1 MRILTLIFLF
11 CVSTFSMAAEP
22 QPQLQDLLFNDP
34 NTPAMGA
41 KNPRLTLVSFTDY
54 NCPYCKQFDPELE
67 KIVHK
72 YPEVRLVVKLL
83 PFRSESSANSARIAL
98 TAWRQQPD
106 QFWALHQRLMAKKGY
121 HDDASILSAQQK
133 TGTEAIK
140 ADGQSGETL
149 QMNLILSQVLG
160 VQGTP
165 ATLVGKTMVPGAI
178 PYDELEAL
186 VKEEL
191 AKADAS

>member
-1 MRILTLIFLF
+1 MMRIFTFILLF
-11 CVSTFSMAAEP
+11 CFSTLSLAVEP
-22 QPQLQDLLFNDP
+22 DLENLLWNDP
-34 NTPAMGA
+34 NTPSMGA
-41 KNPRLTLVSFTDY
+41 EKPRLTLVSFTDY

-72 YPEVRLVVKLL
+72 FPEVKLVVKLL

-98 TAWRQQPD
+98 TAWRQQPQ
-106 QFWALHQRLMAKKGY
+106 QFWALHQRLMSKKGY
-121 HDDASILSAQQK
+121 HDDASILAAQQK
-133 TGTEAIK
+133 TGTEESK
-140 ADGQSGETL
+140 PDGQSGETL

-178 PYDELEAL
+178 PYDQLEAL

>member
-1 MRILTLIFLF
+1 MRII
-11 CVSTFSMAAEP
+11 TFIMLMCFSALSFAAEP
-22 QPQLQDLLFNDP
+22 DLENLLWNDP
-34 NTPAMGA
+34 DTPAMGA
-41 KNPRLTLVSFTDY
+41 EKPRLTLVSFTDY

-67 KIVHK
+67 KIVQK
-72 YPEVRLVVKLL
+72 FPDVKLVVKLL

-98 TAWRQQPD
+98 TAWRQQPQQYWD
-106 QFWALHQRLMAKKGY
+106 LHHRLMSKKGY
-121 HDDASILSAQQK
+121 HDDASILAAQQK
-133 TGTEAIK
+133 TGTAAIK
-140 ADGQSGETL
+140 ADEKSGETL

-191 AKADAS
+191 AKQDAQ

>member
-1 MRILTLIFLF
+1 MRILTFILLF
-11 CVSTFSMAAEP
+11 CVSTLSFAAEP
-22 QPQLQDLLFNDP
+22 DLENLLWNDP
-34 NTPAMGA
+34 NTPSMGA
-41 KNPRLTLVSFTDY
+41 EKPRLTLVSFTDY

-72 YPEVRLVVKLL
+72 YPDVKLVVKLL

-98 TAWRQQPD
+98 TAWREQPQ
-106 QFWALHQRLMAKKGY
+106 QFWALHQRLMSKKGY
-121 HDDASILSAQQK
+121 HDDASIQAAQQK
-133 TGTEAIK
+133 TGTAAIK
-140 ADGQSGETL
+140 ADGQSAETL

-178 PYDELEAL
+178 PYEDLEAL

>member
-1 MRILTLIFLF
+1 MRILTFILLF
-11 CVSTFSMAAEP
+11 CVSALSFAAEP
-22 QPQLQDLLFNDP
+22 DLENLLWNDP
-34 NTPAMGA
+34 NTPSIGA
-41 KNPRLTLVSFTDY
+41 EKPRLTLVSFTDY

-72 YPEVRLVVKLL
+72 YPDVKLVVKLL

-98 TAWRQQPD
+98 TAWRQQPQ
-106 QFWALHQRLMAKKGY
+106 QFWALHQRLMSKKGY
-121 HDDASILSAQQK
+121 HDDASIQAAQQK
-133 TGTEAIK
+133 TGTAAIK
-140 ADGQSGETL
+140 ADGQSAETL

-178 PYDELEAL
+178 PYEDLEAL

>member
-1 MRILTLIFLF
+1 MRIITLIFLF
-11 CVSTFSMAAEP
+11 CFSTFSLAAE
-22 QPQLQDLLFNDP
+22 PQLQDLLFNDP

-41 KNPRLTLVSFTDY
+41 KKPRLTLVSFTDY

-72 YPEVRLVVKLL
+72 YPDVRLVVKLL
-83 PFRSESSANSARIAL
+83 PFRSESSAASARIAL
-98 TAWRQQPD
+98 TAWREQPE

-121 HDDASILSAQQK
+121 HDDASILAAQQK
-133 TGTEAIK
+133 TNTANIK
-140 ADGQSGETL
+140 PDGQSGETL

-178 PYDELEAL
+178 PYDDLEAL

-191 AKADAS
+191 AKADES

>member
-1 MRILTLIFLF
+1 MRILTFILLF
-11 CVSTFSMAAEP
+11 CMSTLSLAAEP
-22 QPQLQDLLFNDP
+22 ELENLLWNDP

-41 KNPRLTLVSFTDY
+41 EKPRLTLVTFTDY
-54 NCPYCKQFDPELE
+54 NCPYCKKFDPELE

-72 YPEVRLVVKLL
+72 YPDVKLVVKLL
-83 PFRSESSANSARIAL
+83 PFRSESSAHSARIAL
-98 TAWRQQPD
+98 TAWRQQPQ
-106 QFWALHQRLMAKKGY
+106 QFWALHQRLMSKKGY
-121 HDDASILSAQQK
+121 HDDASIQAAQQK
-133 TGTEAIK
+133 TGTAAIK

-165 ATLVGKTMVPGAI
+165 ATLVGKTMVAGAI

-186 VKEEL
+186 VKQEL

>member
-1 MRILTLIFLF
+1 MRILTFILLF
-11 CVSTFSMAAEP
+11 CFSTLSLAAEP
-22 QPQLQDLLFNDP
+22 DLENLLWNDP
-34 NTPAMGA
+34 NTPSMGA
-41 KNPRLTLVSFTDY
+41 EKPRLTLVSFTDY

-72 YPEVRLVVKLL
+72 YPDVKLVIKLL

-98 TAWRQQPD
+98 TAWRQQPQ
-106 QFWALHQRLMAKKGY
+106 QFWALHQRLMSKKGY
-121 HDDASILSAQQK
+121 HDDASILAAQQK
-133 TGTEAIK
+133 TGTANIK

-160 VQGTP
+160 VKGTP
-165 ATLVGKTMVPGAI
+165 ATLVGKTMVAGAI

-186 VKEEL
+186 VKQEL

>member
-1 MRILTLIFLF
+1 MRIITLIFLF
-11 CVSTFSMAAEP
+11 CLSTFSMAAE
-22 QPQLQDLLFNDP
+22 PQLQDLLFNDP

-41 KNPRLTLVSFTDY
+41 KKPRLTLVSFTDY

-72 YPEVRLVVKLL
+72 YPDVRLVVKLL
-83 PFRSESSANSARIAL
+83 PFRSESSAASARIAL
-98 TAWRQQPD
+98 TAWREQPE
-106 QFWALHQRLMAKKGY
+106 QFWALHQRLMSKKGY
-121 HDDASILSAQQK
+121 HDDASILAAQQK
-133 TGTEAIK
+133 TDTASIK
-140 ADGQSGETL
+140 PDGQSGETL

-178 PYDELEAL
+178 PYEDLEAL

-191 AKADAS
+191 AKADES

>member
-1 MRILTLIFLF
+1 MRIITLIFLF
-11 CVSTFSMAAEP
+11 CLSTFSMAAE
-22 QPQLQDLLFNDP
+22 PQLQDLLFNDP

-41 KNPRLTLVSFTDY
+41 EKPRLTLVSFTDY

-72 YPEVRLVVKLL
+72 YPDVRLVVKLL
-83 PFRSESSANSARIAL
+83 PFRSESSAASARIAL
-98 TAWRQQPD
+98 TAWREQPE
-106 QFWALHQRLMAKKGY
+106 QFWGLHQRLMSKKGY
-121 HDDASILSAQQK
+121 HDDASILAAQQK
-133 TGTEAIK
+133 TNTASIK
-140 ADGQSGETL
+140 PDGQSGETL

>member
-1 MRILTLIFLF
+1 MRII
-11 CVSTFSMAAEP
+11 TFIMLMCFSALSFAAEP
-22 QPQLQDLLFNDP
+22 DLENLLWNDP
-34 NTPAMGA
+34 DTPAMGA
-41 KNPRLTLVSFTDY
+41 EKPRLTLVSFTDY
-54 NCPYCKQFDPELE
+54 NCPYCKQSDPELE
-67 KIVHK
+67 KIVQK
-72 YPEVRLVVKLL
+72 FPDVKLVVKLL

-98 TAWRQQPD
+98 TAWRQQPQQYWD
-106 QFWALHQRLMAKKGY
+106 LHHRLMSKKGY
-121 HDDASILSAQQK
+121 HDDASILAAQQK
-133 TGTEAIK
+133 TGTAAIK
-140 ADGQSGETL
+140 ADEKSGETL

-191 AKADAS
+191 AKQDAQ

>member
-1 MRILTLIFLF
+1 MRILTFILLF
-11 CVSTFSMAAEP
+11 CFSTLSLAAEP
-22 QPQLQDLLFNDP
+22 DLENLLWNDP
-34 NTPAMGA
+34 NTPSMGA
-41 KNPRLTLVSFTDY
+41 EKPRLTLVSFTDY

-72 YPEVRLVVKLL
+72 FPEVRLVVKLL

-98 TAWRQQPD
+98 TAWRQQPQ
-106 QFWALHQRLMAKKGY
+106 QFWALHQRLMSKKGY
-121 HDDASILSAQQK
+121 HDDDSILAAQQK
-133 TGTEAIK
+133 TGTENIK
-140 ADGQSGETL
+140 PDGQSGETL
-149 QMNLILSQVLG
+149 QMNLILAQVLG

-178 PYDELEAL
+178 PYDDLEAL

>member
-1 MRILTLIFLF
+1 MRILTFILLF
-11 CVSTFSMAAEP
+11 CVSTLSFAAEP
-22 QPQLQDLLFNDP
+22 DLENLLWNDP
-34 NTPAMGA
+34 NTPSMGA
-41 KNPRLTLVSFTDY
+41 EKPRLTLVSFTDY

-72 YPEVRLVVKLL
+72 YPDVKLVVKLL

-98 TAWRQQPD
+98 TAWRQQPQ
-106 QFWALHQRLMAKKGY
+106 QFWALHQRLMSKKGY
-121 HDDASILSAQQK
+121 HDDASIQAAQEK
-133 TGTEAIK
+133 TGTAAIK
-140 ADGQSGETL
+140 ADAQSAETL

-178 PYDELEAL
+178 SYADLEAL

>member
-1 MRILTLIFLF
+1 MRIFTLIFLF
-11 CVSTFSMAAEP
+11 CLSTFSMAAE
-22 QPQLQDLLFNDP
+22 PQLQDLLFNDP
-34 NTPAMGA
+34 NTPSMGA
-41 KNPRLTLVSFTDY
+41 KKPRLTLVSFTDY

-72 YPEVRLVVKLL
+72 YPDVRLVVKLL

-98 TAWRQQPD
+98 TAWRDQPE
-106 QFWALHQRLMAKKGY
+106 QFWALHQRLMSKKGY

-133 TGTEAIK
+133 TGTAAIK
-140 ADGQSGETL
+140 PDDKSGETL
-149 QMNLILSQVLG
+149 QMNLVLAEVLG

-178 PYDELEAL
+178 PYEDLEAL

>member
-1 MRILTLIFLF
+1 MRILTFILLF
-11 CVSTFSMAAEP
+11 CVSALSFAAEP
-22 QPQLQDLLFNDP
+22 DLENLLWNDP
-34 NTPAMGA
+34 NTPSIGA
-41 KNPRLTLVSFTDY
+41 EKPRLTLVSFTDY

-72 YPEVRLVVKLL
+72 YPDVKLVVKLL

-98 TAWRQQPD
+98 TAWRQQPQ
-106 QFWALHQRLMAKKGY
+106 QFWALHQRLMSKKGY
-121 HDDASILSAQQK
+121 HDDASIQAAQQK
-133 TGTEAIK
+133 TGTAAIK
-140 ADGQSGETL
+140 ADGQSAETL

-178 PYDELEAL
+178 PYDDLEAL

>member
-1 MRILTLIFLF
+1 MRIFTLIFLF
-11 CVSTFSMAAEP
+11 CFSSFSMAAE
-22 QPQLQDLLFNDP
+22 PQLQDLLFNDP

-41 KNPRLTLVSFTDY
+41 EKPRLTLVTFTDY

-72 YPEVRLVVKLL
+72 YPDVRLVIKLL
-83 PFRSESSANSARIAL
+83 PFRSESSAASARIAL
-98 TAWRQQPD
+98 TAWRQQPQ
-106 QFWALHQRLMAKKGY
+106 QFWALHQRLMSKKGY
-121 HDDASILSAQQK
+121 HDDASILAAQQK
-133 TGTEAIK
+133 TGTSAIK
-140 ADGQSGETL
+140 PDELSGQTL

-165 ATLVGKTMVPGAI
+165 ATLVGKTMVPGAL

>member
-1 MRILTLIFLF
+1 MRIFTLIMLF
-11 CVSTFSMAAEP
+11 CVSTLSFAAEP
-22 QPQLQDLLFNDP
+22 DLENLLWNDP
-34 NTPAMGA
+34 DTPAMGA
-41 KNPRLTLVSFTDY
+41 EKPRLTLVSFTDY

-72 YPEVRLVVKLL
+72 FPDVKLVVKLL

-98 TAWRQQPD
+98 TAWRQQQP
-106 QFWALHQRLMAKKGY
+106 QYWALHHRLMSKKGY
-121 HDDASILSAQQK
+121 HDDASILAAQQK
-133 TGTEAIK
+133 TGTAAIK
-140 ADGQSGETL
+140 ADEKSGETL
-149 QMNLILSQVLG
+149 QMNLILAQVLG

-178 PYDELEAL
+178 PYDDLEAL

-191 AKADAS
+191 AKQDAQ

>member
-1 MRILTLIFLF
+1 MRIITLIFLF
-11 CVSTFSMAAEP
+11 CFSTFSMAAE
-22 QPQLQDLLFNDP
+22 PQLQDLLFNDP

-41 KNPRLTLVSFTDY
+41 KKPRLTLVSFTDY

-72 YPEVRLVVKLL
+72 YPNVRLVVKLL
-83 PFRSESSANSARIAL
+83 PFRSESSAASARIAL
-98 TAWRQQPD
+98 TAWREQPE
-106 QFWALHQRLMAKKGY
+106 QFWALHQRLMSKKGY
-121 HDDASILSAQQK
+121 HDDASILAAQQK
-133 TGTEAIK
+133 TNTANIK
-140 ADGQSGETL
+140 PDGQSGETL

-178 PYDELEAL
+178 PYEDLEAL

>member
-1 MRILTLIFLF
+1 MRILTFILLF
-11 CVSTFSMAAEP
+11 CFSTLSFAAEP
-22 QPQLQDLLFNDP
+22 DLENLLWNDP
-34 NTPAMGA
+34 NTPSMGA
-41 KNPRLTLVSFTDY
+41 EKPRLTLVSFTDY

-67 KIVHK
+67 KIVQK
-72 YPEVRLVVKLL
+72 YPDVRLVVKLL

-98 TAWRQQPD
+98 TAWRQQPQ
-106 QFWALHQRLMAKKGY
+106 QFWALHQRLMSKKGY
-121 HDDASILSAQQK
+121 HDDASIAAAQQK
-133 TGTEAIK
+133 TGTQAIK

-165 ATLVGKTMVPGAI
+165 ATLVGKTMVAGAI

-186 VKEEL
+186 VKQEL
-191 AKADAS
+191 AKADAR

>member
-1 MRILTLIFLF
+1 
-11 CVSTFSMAAEP
+11 
-22 QPQLQDLLFNDP
+22 
-34 NTPAMGA
+34 MGA
-41 KNPRLTLVSFTDY
+41 EKPRLTLVSFTDY

-67 KIVHK
+67 KIVHN
-72 YPEVRLVVKLL
+72 YPDVKLVIKLL

-98 TAWRQQPD
+98 TAWRQQPQ
-106 QFWALHQRLMAKKGY
+106 QFWALHQRLMSKKGY
-121 HDDASILSAQQK
+121 HDEASILAAQQK
-133 TGTEAIK
+133 TATANIK

-165 ATLVGKTMVPGAI
+165 ATLVGKTMVAGAI

-186 VKEEL
+186 VKQEL

>member
-1 MRILTLIFLF
+1 MRILTFILLF
-11 CVSTFSMAAEP
+11 CVSTLSFAAEP
-22 QPQLQDLLFNDP
+22 DLENLLWNDP
-34 NTPAMGA
+34 NTPSIGA
-41 KNPRLTLVSFTDY
+41 EKPRLTLVSFTDY
-54 NCPYCKQFDPELE
+54 NCPYCKQFEPELE

-72 YPEVRLVVKLL
+72 YPDVKLVVKLL

-98 TAWRQQPD
+98 TAWREQPQ
-106 QFWALHQRLMAKKGY
+106 QFWALHQRLMSKKGY
-121 HDDASILSAQQK
+121 HDDASIQAAQQK
-133 TGTEAIK
+133 TGTAAIK
-140 ADGQSGETL
+140 ADGQSAETL

-165 ATLVGKTMVPGAI
+165 ATLIGKTMVPGAI
-178 PYDELEAL
+178 PYEDLEAL

>member
-1 MRILTLIFLF
+1 MRILTFILLF
-11 CVSTFSMAAEP
+11 CFSTLSLAAEP
-22 QPQLQDLLFNDP
+22 DLENLLWNDP
-34 NTPAMGA
+34 NTPSMGA
-41 KNPRLTLVSFTDY
+41 EKPRLTLVSFTDY

-72 YPEVRLVVKLL
+72 FPEVKLVVKLL

-98 TAWRQQPD
+98 TAWRQQPQ
-106 QFWALHQRLMAKKGY
+106 QFWALHQRLMSKKGY
-121 HDDASILSAQQK
+121 HDDASILAAQQK
-133 TGTEAIK
+133 TGTENIK

-178 PYDELEAL
+178 PYDDLEAL

-191 AKADAS
+191 EKVDAG

>member
-1 MRILTLIFLF
+1 MRMFTLIFLLCF
-11 CVSTFSMAAEP
+11 STFSMAAEP
-22 QPQLQDLLFNDP
+22 QLKDLLFNDP
-34 NTPAMGA
+34 NTPSMGA
-41 KNPRLTLVSFTDY
+41 TKPRLTLVSFTDY

-72 YPEVRLVVKLL
+72 FPDVRLVVKLL

-98 TAWRQQPD
+98 TAWRQQSE
-106 QFWALHQRLMAKKGY
+106 QFWALHQRLMSKKGY

-140 ADGQSGETL
+140 ADDQSGETL

-178 PYDELEAL
+178 SYEDLEAL

>member
-1 MRILTLIFLF
+1 MRIFTLIMLF
-11 CVSTFSMAAEP
+11 CVSTLSFAAEP
-22 QPQLQDLLFNDP
+22 DLENLLWNDP
-34 NTPAMGA
+34 DTPAMGA
-41 KNPRLTLVSFTDY
+41 EKPRLTLVSFTDY

-72 YPEVRLVVKLL
+72 FPDVKLVVKLL

-98 TAWRQQPD
+98 TAWRQQPQQYWD
-106 QFWALHQRLMAKKGY
+106 LHHRLMSKKGY
-121 HDDASILSAQQK
+121 HDDASILAGQQK
-133 TGTEAIK
+133 TGTAAIK
-140 ADGQSGETL
+140 ADEKSGETL
-149 QMNLILSQVLG
+149 QMNLILAQVLG

-178 PYDELEAL
+178 PYDDLEAL

-191 AKADAS
+191 AKQDAQ